1 MDQNKAFLLFS
12 AGMAVIFAYSYFYE
26 RYKEITWRDFVN
38 DYLNKGMVDRL
49 EVVNK
54 RWVRVVLKNQEM
66 VILSLFSI
74 RPNNIL

>member
-26 RYKEITWRDFVN
+26 RYKEISWRDFVN
-38 DYLNKGMVDRL
+38 DYLNKGLVDRL

-66 VILSLFSI
+66 VHFF
-74 RPNNIL
+74 RKFN